1 MSLVLNTNY
10 DALNSQN
17 ALTSSSMQLSTALAQ
32 LSSGLRVNTAA
43 DDAAGYAISQSMTSQ
58 INGLNQAARNANDG
72 VSLTQT
78 AQGALTQITNDLQAM
93 RTLAVQSLN
102 ATNSAQNR
110 INLDQQFQQLSQD
123 IDQVAKTA
131 AFNGV
136 NLLDGSFTG
145 AQFQIGANAG
155 QTITVSSVASARAS
169 ALGQSY
175 GASQTGTQLTAGTGI
190 TAAGQFTINGT
201 DIYTG
206 SSIAGNARDIA
217 AAINSAGISGVTAT
231 AAATTAVGTYTK
243 ADTVAGTGQLTLNGI
258 VINVAIAGV
267 QATDTS
273 AALAAI
279 NANSAATGVTAT
291 NNGGALTLTAADGR
305 NIAVSWAA
313 GTATTSALSDLGLG
327 GAGVAATNYGS
338 YNLAYTGTAGLTIAG
353 TAAATVKGQANV
365 TLASAATGTAI
376 SNANVQTLASS
387 NTAIASIDAA
397 IQQVAS
403 TGSQLGAFQNRF
415 QSVISG
421 LNTSATNLSSAR
433 SRITDADYAA
443 STANLAKA
451 QILQQASTA
460 MVAKAN
466 TIPQNI
472 MTLIQR
478 LP

>member
-1 MSLVLNTNY
+1 MPLVLNTNY

-17 ALTSSSMQLSTALAQ
+17 SLTSSSAQLSTALAQ
-32 LSSGLRVNTAA
+32 LSSGLRINTAA
-43 DDAAGYAISQSMTSQ
+43 DDAAGYAISQSMTAQ
-58 INGLNQAARNANDG
+58 INGLTQASRNANDG
-72 VSLTQT
+72 VSLAQT

-110 INLDQQFQQLSQD
+110 LNLDAQFQQLAAD
-123 IDQVAKTA
+123 IDQVAKTSN
-131 AFNGV
+131 FNGV
-136 NLLDGSFTG
+136 NLLDGTFLG

-155 QTITVSSVASARAS
+155 QTITVSSVASARTS

-175 GASQTGTQLTAGTGI
+175 GASQAGTQLTAGTGI

-201 DIYTG
+201 DIYQSTA
-206 SSIAGNARDIA
+206 IAGNARDIA

-243 ADTVAGTGQLTLNGI
+243 AVTAAGTGTLTLNGI
-258 VINVAIAGV
+258 NISVAIAGV

-279 NANSAATGVTAT
+279 NANSAATGVTAS

-305 NIAVSWAA
+305 NIAVSWAV
-313 GTATTSALSDLGLG
+313 GTATGSALSDLGLG

-338 YNLAYTGTAGLTIAG
+338 YSLSYTGTAGLTIAG
-353 TAAATVKGQANV
+353 SAAAGVKGQANNTV
-365 TLASAATGTAI
+365 LSAATGTAI
-376 SNANVQTLASS
+376 SASNVQTIAGS
-387 NTAIASIDAA
+387 NAAIASIDAA
-397 IQQVAS
+397 IQQLAA
-403 TGSQLGAFQNRF
+403 TGAQLGAFQTRF
-415 QSVISG
+415 SSLISG
-421 LNTSATNLSSAR
+421 LNTSVTNLSASR

-443 STANLAKA
+443 STASLAKA

-472 MTLIQR
+472 LTLLQR

>member
-17 ALTSSSMQLSTALAQ
+17 ALTSSGMELSSALAQ

-102 ATNSAQNR
+102 STNSAQNR
-110 INLDQQFQQLSQD
+110 ANLDQQFQQLSQD

-131 AFNGV
+131 NFNGV
-136 NLLDGSFTG
+136 NLLDGTFTG
-145 AQFQIGANAG
+145 SQFQIGANAG
-155 QTITVSSVASARAS
+155 QTITVTSVASARTS

-175 GASQTGTQLTAGTGI
+175 GASQTGTTLTATTGI

-201 DIYTG
+201 DIYAG
-206 SSIAGNARDIA
+206 NAIAGNARDIA
-217 AAINSAGISGVTAT
+217 AAINTAGISGVTAT
-231 AAATTAVGTYTK
+231 AAATSAVGSYTK
-243 ADTVAGTGQLTLNGI
+243 ADTAAGTGTLTLNGI
-258 VINVAIAGV
+258 NISVNVNGV
-267 QATDTS
+267 QATDTA

-305 NIAVSWAA
+305 NITASWAA
-313 GTATTSALSDLGLG
+313 GTATASALSDLGLG
-327 GAGVAATNYGS
+327 GVAATTYSS
-338 YNLAYTGTAGLTIAG
+338 YNLSYTGTAGLTIAG
-353 TAAATVKGQANV
+353 SAAAGVKGQANA
-365 TLASAATGTAI
+365 TIASAATGTAI
-376 SNANVQTLASS
+376 SVSNVQTITSS
-387 NTAIASIDAA
+387 NAAIASIDAA

-403 TGSQLGAFQNRF
+403 TGAQLGAFQNRF

-433 SRITDADYAA
+433 SRITDADFA
-443 STANLAKA
+443 SATANLAKA

-466 TIPQNI
+466 TVPQNI
-472 MTLIQR
+472 LTLLQK

>member
-17 ALTSSSMQLSTALAQ
+17 ALTSSGMELSSALAQ

-102 ATNSAQNR
+102 STNSATNR
-110 INLDQQFQQLSQD
+110 ANLDQQFQQLSQD

-131 AFNGV
+131 NFNGV

-145 AQFQIGANAG
+145 SQFQIGANAG
-155 QTITVSSVASARAS
+155 QTITVTSVASARTS

-175 GASQTGTQLTAGTGI
+175 GASQAGTVLNAATGI

-201 DIYTG
+201 DIYAG

-217 AAINSAGISGVTAT
+217 AAINSAGIAGVTAT

-243 ADTVAGTGQLTLNGI
+243 ADTAAGTGTLTLNGI
-258 VINVAIAGV
+258 NISVNVAGV
-267 QATDTS
+267 QATDTA

-305 NIAVSWAA
+305 NIAISWAA
-313 GTATTSALSDLGLG
+313 GSATASALSDLGLG
-327 GAGVAATNYGS
+327 GAGVAATNYSS
-338 YNLAYTGTAGLTIAG
+338 YSLAYTGTAGLTIAG
-353 TAAATVKGQANV
+353 TALAGVKGQANA

-376 SNANVQTLASS
+376 SASNVQTITAS
-387 NTAIASIDAA
+387 NAAIASIDAA
-397 IQQVAS
+397 IQQVAG
-403 TGSQLGAFQNRF
+403 TGAQLGAFQNRF

-443 STANLAKA
+443 ATANLAKA

-466 TIPQNI
+466 TVPQNI
-472 MTLIQR
+472 LTLLQK